1 MTLYVGPS
9 ASFEVVAQGFTT
21 GLTGTIGVRID
32 DGAGGNTTA
41 RSTASITEYPSG
53 SGIYM
58 KTLTAPSI
66 EGTYNVVWDDG
77 TNYAVEQVVVD
88 TAFLAL
94 VAS

>member
-1 MTLYVGPS
+1 MALYVGPS
-9 ASFEVVAQGFTT
+9 QQFEAVAQGFTT

-32 DGAGGNTTA
+32 DGAGANTTA

-58 KTLTAPSI
+58 KTLTAPAN

-77 TNYAVEQVVVD
+77 SVYAVEQMVVD
-88 TAFLAL
+88 AAFLAL
-94 VAS
+94 PAS